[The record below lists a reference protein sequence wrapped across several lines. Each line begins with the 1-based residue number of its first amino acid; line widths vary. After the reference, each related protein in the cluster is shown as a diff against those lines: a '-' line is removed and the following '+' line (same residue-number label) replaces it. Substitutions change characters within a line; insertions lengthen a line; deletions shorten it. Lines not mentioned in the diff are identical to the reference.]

1 MIKRRVFV
9 AASLILPLYSSTAWA
24 QRSRSEIKVLRRIVA
39 SELTSLDPQRP
50 TGQVTSEMAAE
61 LFAGLTVTNTA
72 GKVVPGCA
80 SKWTTSADGLTWTF
94 TLRKN
99 LSWSDGRVITA
110 RDFVFTLQRYL
121 APDTGAPQAVRMDSI
136 VNGRDVRF
144 GRKPPEALGVSA
156 PRADTLIIKLA
167 HPDVELPL
175 NLVSAYC
182 IPQHVVEKHGREWSK
197 PDIIVSNGPYKMA
210 AWAPGGKDIKLRRNP
225 NYFDVD
231 QVAIEEVEWMTGYD
245 DGTRLRLFK
254 LGEVDV
260 ASIEDMGNL
269 ASAKRE
275 LSARL
280 RSSPECA
287 LGAIGI
293 NLERK
298 PLDDVR
304 VRRALS
310 LALDRKIIANR
321 VRGLGE
327 QPWEAVLP
335 PGIDGYPK
343 LKQPEHA
350 NWSMPQRVQ
359 AARELLQAALGTR
372 TRLKLGIGFPSSAVG
387 RKLYLGVGAMWKAVG
402 VDLELLQIDGR
413 AYSAAI
419 QRGDYDLYSYAS
431 FAIVPSAS
439 VFLDRFV
446 SDSSVNVARYKN
458 PAYDKIFNSA
468 ERQLTVAERFAAYG
482 QAESLLLRD
491 VPLIPLWAGVSN
503 RLVSARVQ
511 GWIDHPSHS
520 HPSQYL
526 RLA

>member
-1 MIKRRVFV
+1 MKRRDFV
-9 AASLILPLYSSTAWA
+9 AATLIAPWYASANWA
-24 QRSRSEIKVLRRIVA
+24 QAQSGSRNVLRRIVA

-50 TGQVTSEMAAE
+50 TGQVTAEMAAE
-61 LFAGLTVTNTA
+61 LFAGLTVTDAA
-72 GKVVPGCA
+72 GKVAPGCA
-80 SKWTTSADGLTWTF
+80 SSWSMSEDGLTWTF
-94 TLRKN
+94 KLRKN
-99 LSWSDGRVITA
+99 LFWSDGRTLDA
-110 RDFVFTLQRYL
+110 KDFVFTLQRYL
-121 APDTGAPQAVRMDSI
+121 SPETGAPQAVRMDSI

-144 GRKPPEALGVSA
+144 GRKPPQSLGVSA
-156 PRADTLIIKLA
+156 PRADTVVIKLA

-182 IPQHVVEKHGREWSK
+182 IPQHVVERHGREWSK
-197 PDIIVSNGPYKMA
+197 PDLIVSNGPYQMA
-210 AWAPGGKDIKLRRNP
+210 SWAPGGKDIKLRRNTRF
-225 NYFDVD
+225 FDVD
-231 QVAIEEVEWMTGYD
+231 KVAIEQVEWMTGYD
-245 DGTRLRLFK
+245 DATRLRLFK
-254 LGEVDV
+254 LGEVDI

-269 ASAKRE
+269 AAAKRD
-275 LSARL
+275 LGARL

-310 LALDRKIIANR
+310 LAIDRKIIANR

-327 QPWEAVLP
+327 QAWEAVLP
-335 PGIDGYPK
+335 PGITGYPK

-350 NWSMPQRVQ
+350 SWPMPQRIQ
-359 AARELLQAALGTR
+359 AARELLQAALGSR
-372 TRLKLGIGFPSSAVG
+372 PRLKLGIGFPSSAVG
-387 RKLYLGVGAMWKAVG
+387 RKLYLGVGAMWKAIG

-458 PAYDKIFNSA
+458 PDYDRAFNSA
-468 ERQLTVAERFAAYG
+468 ERQLTVADRFKAYG
-482 QAESLLLRD
+482 DAESLLLRD

-503 RLVSARVQ
+503 RLVSTRVQ
-511 GWIDHPSHS
+511 GWVDHPSHS
-520 HPSQYL
+520 HPSHYL
-526 RLA
+526 RFV